1 MYKKYCGKRNQQQK
15 SSRGTNKNDPSNQP
29 NKSISPQVAL
39 LTKKIPDSLAL
50 A

>member
-15 SSRGTNKNDPSNQP
+15 SSRGTNKNDPLNQP
-29 NKSISPQVAL
+29 DKSISPGVAL
-39 LTKKIPDSLAL
+39 LTKKILDSPAV